1 MSEPR
6 TAEESTRRLVSL
18 ASRRWFLYGIICA
31 LVIVVAVLSVFGFIL
46 RHEVNDARARVTLVE
61 TNSRFAQVATCYAAA
76 RGRPQLFV
84 ILRGIAV
91 KLDPTPRAATL
102 DLVDRYEAQ
111 TPTLVACDHQAL
123 AAGFEPS
130 DFPPPKT
137 GKRGN
142 GQ

>member
-1 MSEPR
+1 MSGPG
-6 TAEESTRRLVSL
+6 TAEHRIRERVSR
-18 ASRRWFLYGIICA
+18 ASRKWFLYGVICA
-31 LVIVVAVLSVFGFIL
+31 LSIVVAVLSIFGFIL
-46 RHEVNDARARVTLVE
+46 RHQVNDARARVTLVE

-111 TPTLVACDHQAL
+111 TPTLAGCDHQAL
-123 AAGFEPS
+123 AAGFKPS

-137 GKRGN
+137 GRNN

>member
-1 MSEPR
+1 MR
-6 TAEESTRRLVSL
+6 LLDRR
-18 ASRRWFLYGIICA
+18 AFFLGVIAA
-31 LVIVVAVLSVFGFIL
+31 LGIVVIALSAFGLIL
-46 RHEVNDARARVTLVE
+46 RSELNDARSRLAGIE
-61 TNSRFAQVATCYAAA
+61 TSSKFAQVATCYASA
-76 RGRPQLFV
+76 RSRPQLFV

-111 TPTLVACDHQAL
+111 TPTLAACDHQAL
-123 AAGFEPS
+123 AAGFKPS

-137 GKRGN
+137 GRNN